1 MKGIFRAILLALTV
15 MPSVLVSCTDN
26 LSADRPATQDCLKI
40 NSVSTAPVRAAIR
53 GTSFPSDKDN
63 SIGVFTY
70 SKSSGWSNRNVRFTC
85 KAGQTQWTSEK
96 GITLT
101 KDPVTVYAY
110 YPWQEDVTAESL
122 TVTSSINGDDW
133 MRAAPVGNV
142 SSSNPSIDLTMDHV
156 LSLVDLV
163 FNVSSQYAEGTQ
175 MTSLTISSEG
185 AALSGTAD
193 LLTGE
198 VSGNGPMTGGNALSA
213 KISLPLKDGVIRTEC
228 LLVPYGQSPTGR
240 YPMTISCTFGGQ
252 TFNASIPE
260 SMGVA
265 ICSGVRSIVSLSINV
280 NKMTVESAQIVLEEG
295 ETAPFVEE
303 TDDPAA
309 DYVSGN
315 LDCSLLKQLKH
326 PRLFLTADGLEGLK
340 RKVTVERFENKELYK
355 INKMVLD
362 LADDCLS
369 APPIEYKF
377 EGKSILGQ
385 SREALKHLFACSYA
399 FKITGRPK
407 YLDKAREDLATVCA
421 FNDWHPAH
429 WLDVGEMALGVAIA
443 YDWLYYSLSLEER
456 TLIHRKLVDYCL
468 DEENKTFKK
477 TIGNWNQVCYCGILA
492 AALALYEKDKTIC
505 GKSISELLANNKYA
519 MEGIYGPDGNYS
531 EGYDYW
537 GYGTGFQVMILK
549 MLQTA
554 FGTMFGLDKVEG
566 FSKTADYML
575 FMAGSCGKCFPYA
588 DGGTATERSNYAM
601 WWFASYRNDPSL
613 LFNEMRL
620 LRTGFYPGS
629 QIRTLPLLPILAK
642 DIDNLDA
649 IASVKPSGQIWSGNG
664 NKPVVMVHTKW
675 TFDADDAYLGLAGGY
690 ASTSHGHLDAGSFV
704 YDALGYRWS
713 DDYVRPDYTEMEPL
727 LAKVGGDLWNLKQ
740 SSLRW
745 DVFKINNLSHSTLS
759 VMNGG
764 GSGKVHAS
772 DHLVGSSGSKVTIV
786 TTYTSPDELGG
797 RINMTA
803 AVSDGLKSAIRTVK
817 LIDGVTLVV
826 TDELTAL
833 SYRAA
838 DIQWRMNTPASVSVG
853 SSEIVLTQGG
863 KSMSLT
869 TASNNQNV
877 TPILKDF
884 GRSRPSNWTQREWDT
899 SLTNNIVGFSATI
912 PAGKSV
918 TLTTTITP
926 KN

>member
-1 MKGIFRAILLALTV
+1 MKRIFRAILLALTV
-15 MPSVLVSCTDN
+15 MPSVLVSCTDK
-26 LSADRPATQDCLKI
+26 LTEDGQTAQDCLKI
-40 NSVSTAPVRAAIR
+40 ESVSTAPVRDAVR
-53 GTSFPSDKDN
+53 GTSFPTDRDN

-70 SKSSGWSNRNVRFTC
+70 SEKSGWTNRNVRFTC
-85 KAGQTQWTSEK
+85 KAGQAQWISEN

-101 KDPVTVYAY
+101 DETVTVYAY
-110 YPWQEDVTAESL
+110 YPWKEDVNTEKID
-122 TVTSSINGDDW
+122 VRSSIDGDDLMW
-133 MRAAPVGNV
+133 ADPVGNV
-142 SSSNPSIDLTMDHV
+142 NRTNPSISLSMNHF

-175 MTSLTISSEG
+175 MTDLTLSCPG
-185 AALSGTAD
+185 AGLSGTAHIVKG
-193 LLTGE
+193 T
-198 VSGNGPMTGGNALSA
+198 VSGSTPMTGANTLSR
-213 KISLPLKDGVIRTEC
+213 KVSLPLKDGVIRTGS
-228 LLVPYGQSPTGR
+228 LLVPLSTDPDAR
-240 YPMTISCTFGGQ
+240 YPMEISCTFGGQ
-252 TFNASIPE
+252 VFTASIPE

-265 ICSGVRSIVSLSINV
+265 ICSGVRSIVSLKISV
-280 NKMTVESAQIVLEEG
+280 NKMTVESAQIVLEDG
-295 ETAPFVEE
+295 ETPAFVEE
-303 TDDPAA
+303 KDDTSA
-309 DYVSGN
+309 DFVKGELNCSG
-315 LDCSLLKQLKH
+315 LKDLKH
-326 PRLFLTADGLEGLK
+326 PRLFLTADGFEDLK
-340 RKVTVERFENKELYK
+340 RKVTMERFENKELYR

-377 EGKSILGQ
+377 EGKSILEQ

-429 WLDVGEMALGVAIA
+429 WLDVGEMALGVAVA

-492 AALALYEKDKTIC
+492 AALALYEKDKSLC
-505 GKSISELLANNKYA
+505 GGSINELLTNNKYA

-554 FGTMFGLDKVEG
+554 FGKMFGLDKVEG

-649 IASVKPSGQIWSGNG
+649 IASIKPSGQIWSGNG

-675 TFDADDAYLGLAGGY
+675 TFDSDDAYVGLAGGY

-759 VMNGG
+759 VMNAPGT
-764 GSGKVHAS
+764 GKIHPS

-863 KSMSLT
+863 KSMGLT

-877 TPILKDF
+877 TPVLKDF